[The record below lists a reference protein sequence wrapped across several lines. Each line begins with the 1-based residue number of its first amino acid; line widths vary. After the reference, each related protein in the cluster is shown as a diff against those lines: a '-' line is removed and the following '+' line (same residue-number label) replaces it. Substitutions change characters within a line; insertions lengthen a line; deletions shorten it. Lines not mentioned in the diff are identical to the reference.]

1 MKLRELYEHGGRIV
15 KGVNTTPDVGV
26 NQIPIEAGKF
36 GFKVDKDGRPPELN
50 KKARKNS
57 SPNTL
62 FNLGLAESKVNEIR
76 AEELSSSSE
85 IFVDMDGVL
94 VDFFGAWTKLMK
106 VKKWFQIKNVE
117 KGLQKIRDT
126 EDFWI
131 NLKPTK
137 NADRL
142 LSIIKDIKGEYNIL
156 SAPMAD
162 DPRVEPSK
170 RAWVEKHLKAFPPK
184 KVIITANKQAY
195 AKQKDGTP
203 NILIDDFGQNV
214 RKWEG
219 AGGVGFKHKD
229 HKFERTASS
238 LKKHFEK
245 PATEGD
251 LIPLPKNSVSVDSD
265 ATDYDFMKLG
275 RNMANIATTEPD
287 DANMGDQD
295 IMLNFFGGEK
305 EKQHMISNLKRL
317 GYKVGDVS
325 GYQDHNFDPEPT
337 KGEPPPQIHAKD
349 VDGKLGKMKV
359 ALMVPVQKDR
369 SFRKLAKQYKDVKLD
384 EYNPIVVDRKGRI
397 CNGHHRYDALRLL
410 DNEYALVKMVDT
422 YLEDIMSENFADGK
436 KPGRKGL
443 SKRVGIPKKA
453 TISQL
458 SKIAKSSSGEKRRMA
473 QWQLNM
479 RRGKAKKGK

>member
-1 MKLRELYEHGGRIV
+1 MKLRQLYEHGGRIV

-76 AEELSSSSE
+76 VRELSSASE
-85 IFVDMDGVL
+85 IYVDMDGVL

-117 KGLQKIRDT
+117 KGLQKVRDT
-126 EDFWI
+126 EDFWLK
-131 NLKPTK
+131 LKPTK
-137 NADRL
+137 NADKL

-156 SAPMAD
+156 SAPLAD
-162 DPRVEPSK
+162 DPRAEPDK
-170 RAWVEKHLKAFPPK
+170 RAWVEKYLKAFPPK

-195 AKQKDGTP
+195 ARQRDGTP

-214 RKWEG
+214 KKWES

-229 HKFERTASS
+229 HKFERTASN
-238 LKKHFEK
+238 LKQYFEK

-251 LIPLPKNSVSVDSD
+251 LIPNPKNTFSVD
-265 ATDYDFMKLG
+265 TDSHYDFIKVG
-275 RNMANIATTEPD
+275 KNIANIKSMNPD
-287 DANMGDQD
+287 DINAGDPS
-295 IMLNFFGGEK
+295 IAMNFFGGDK
-305 EKQHMISNLKRL
+305 EKNHMVKNLRRL
-317 GYKVGDVS
+317 GYNIQNVD
-325 GYQDHNFDPEPT
+325 GYQDTNFDPEPT
-337 KGEPPPQIHAKD
+337 KGNPPPQIHSKD
-349 VDGKLGKMKV
+349 VDGKLGKMKI

-369 SFRKLAKQYKDVKLD
+369 SFSKLAKQYKDIKLD

-397 CNGHHRYDALRLL
+397 VNGHHRYDALRLL
-410 DNEYALVKMVDT
+410 DHEYALVKMVDT
-422 YLEDIMSENFADGK
+422 YLENIMSENFADGK

-443 SKRVGIPKKA
+443 SKRVGIPKGA
-453 TISQL
+453 SISQL